1 MKNSKLNQWL
11 WRWHVI
17 AGLVSLPFVLV
28 LSVTGGVYLFK
39 DKVEHPVISQI
50 TDIGPQ
56 QGEYLSY
63 DTQLAIAQ
71 KNSSHKLNSVVLPF
85 GRSQATEFVSGK
97 FSHKKSIFINP
108 FTKEVAG
115 KFKPQDTWMYTVRKL
130 HGELLGGKVGTK
142 IVELIASWMI
152 VLILTGIYVFWPA
165 KERGWKGLFSVRT
178 QLGSRIL
185 LRDIHAVG
193 GFWISALL
201 LLTLAGGLPWTDV
214 FGENYKQLQQVTHTG
229 FPKEWFGVGVKSI
242 PKGEMMSLD
251 DVLSKVKK
259 LDLPGKVTIDFPK
272 HKAGVYS
279 ASNQALPLG
288 EMKKVHFDAYSGKQL
303 MVLGWGDIGV
313 LMQARLWLMAFHQ
326 GQMGGWNFALMLFV
340 AIALTVVSVAGLFSF
355 RARSWGIP
363 SAPDTFKVGYGV
375 IALIVLL
382 AVVFP
387 LFGFSLLFIFLG
399 TYLFA
404 VLNK

>member
-39 DKVEHPVISQI
+39 DKVEQPVLVEIKQLI
-50 TDIGPQ
+50 P
-56 QGEYLSY
+56 QGESLSY
-63 DTQLAIAQ
+63 DAQLAIAQ

-115 KFKPQDTWMYTVRKL
+115 KFKSQDTWMYTVRKL
-130 HGELLGGKVGTK
+130 HGELLGGSIGTK
-142 IVELIASWMI
+142 IVELIASWMV

-201 LLTLAGGLPWTDV
+201 LVTLAGGLPWTDV
-214 FGENYKQLQQVTHTG
+214 FGENYKQLQKVTHTG
-229 FPKEWFGVGVKSI
+229 FSKEWF
-242 PKGEMMSLD
+242 
-251 DVLSKVKK
+251 
-259 LDLPGKVTIDFPK
+259 
-272 HKAGVYS
+272 
-279 ASNQALPLG
+279 
-288 EMKKVHFDAYSGKQL
+288 
-303 MVLGWGDIGV
+303 
-313 LMQARLWLMAFHQ
+313 
-326 GQMGGWNFALMLFV
+326 
-340 AIALTVVSVAGLFSF
+340 
-355 RARSWGIP
+355 
-363 SAPDTFKVGYGV
+363 
-375 IALIVLL
+375 
-382 AVVFP
+382 
-387 LFGFSLLFIFLG
+387 
-399 TYLFA
+399 
-404 VLNK
+404 

>member
-1 MKNSKLNQWL
+1 MKNSKLNQLL

-39 DKVEHPVISQI
+39 DKVEQPVLVEIKQL
-50 TDIGPQ
+50 TP
-56 QGEYLSY
+56 QGESLSY
-63 DTQLAIAQ
+63 DAQLAIAQ

-152 VLILTGIYVFWPA
+152 VLIFTGIYVFWPA

-178 QLGSRIL
+178 QLGSRML

-201 LLTLAGGLPWTDV
+201 LVTLAGGLPWTDV

-251 DVLSKVKK
+251 DAMSEVNK

-272 HKAGVYS
+272 HKAGV
-279 ASNQALPLG
+279 
-288 EMKKVHFDAYSGKQL
+288 
-303 MVLGWGDIGV
+303 
-313 LMQARLWLMAFHQ
+313 
-326 GQMGGWNFALMLFV
+326 
-340 AIALTVVSVAGLFSF
+340 
-355 RARSWGIP
+355 
-363 SAPDTFKVGYGV
+363 
-375 IALIVLL
+375 
-382 AVVFP
+382 
-387 LFGFSLLFIFLG
+387 
-399 TYLFA
+399 
-404 VLNK
+404 